1 MVTVGVLARFEFKV
15 EATTAAEE
23 FFENGKLV
31 VEGQPTS
38 TRWYAFRM
46 TPTTF
51 GAFAVFANEADRDA
65 LLAAGGPR
73 ASRANEDL
81 FAQPPSFEMVDIV
94 TAREA
99 T

>member
-1 MVTVGVLARFEFKV
+1 MVTVGVLARFEFKA
-15 EATTAAEE
+15 EAAAGAEE

-51 GAFAVFANEADRDA
+51 GAFAVFATEADRDA
-65 LLAAGGPR
+65 LLAAGGPK
-73 ASRANEDL
+73 ASRASEDL

-99 T
+99 N

>member
-1 MVTVGVLARFEFKV
+1 MATVGVLARFEFKI
-15 EATTAAEE
+15 EATAAAEE
-23 FFENGKLV
+23 FFENGRMV

-46 TPTTF
+46 SPTTF

-65 LLAAGGPR
+65 LLAAGGPK

-81 FAQPPSFEMVDIV
+81 FAELPSFEKVVIV
-94 TAREA
+94 AAREGD
-99 T
+99 